1 MKVCAL
7 AAEDGSGKAMILVL
21 DIGNTNITMGVYREQ
36 ELLFVSRMKTDR
48 LKMEDEYAIEMREI
62 LGLYGVSLREI
73 EGCATSSVVPVVNK
87 AVGRAVRRLI
97 GVRPICVGPDTKTG
111 IRISRVRSEIVGA
124 DLIVGCVAAA
134 QLFPGPCIILDMGT
148 ATTFVVLDEN
158 RNMLGGAIAPG
169 IGISLDALTSRT
181 AQLPSVSLE
190 APRCVIGDNTAEC
203 MRSGL
208 ITGTACMIDGMCDRI
223 EQELGK
229 PCSVVATGG
238 LAREVIS
245 ECKRPIIHCDTLLLD
260 GLRIIY
266 EKNIGDRS
274 ESE

>member
-1 MKVCAL
+1 
-7 AAEDGSGKAMILVL
+7 MILVL
-21 DIGNTNITMGVYREQ
+21 DIGNTNITMGAYRGE

-48 LKMEDEYAIEMREI
+48 LKMADEYAIEMQEI
-62 LGLYGVSLREI
+62 LRLYGVSLQEI
-73 EGCATSSVVPVVNK
+73 EGCAVSSVVPVVN
-87 AVGRAVRRLI
+87 RAVVRAIRRLI
-97 GVRPICVGPDTKTG
+97 RVRPICVGSETKTG
-111 IRISRVRSEIVGA
+111 VHIERVRSEIVGA

-134 QLFPGPCIILDMGT
+134 RMFPGPCIVLDMGT

-169 IGISLDALTSRT
+169 VGISLDALTSRT

-223 EQELGK
+223 EKELGR

-238 LAREVIS
+238 LAREVVS
-245 ECKRPIIHCDTLLLD
+245 QCRRPIVHCDTLLLD

-266 EKNIGDRS
+266 EQNVATPDAAV
-274 ESE
+274 